1 MVMISNALLSLIFQY
16 FLRTFLYMCNTQK
29 LELQFSFL
37 VCPYLVLVSTL
48 CKPYETSQKKTTAIV
63 STPFLSG
70 LLFFVFEK
78 LLQNLFSFSLSLTQ
92 ISIVFNLGINKG
104 FLPYPNCFLPYPC
117 SQPSYQSQIVPCFLA
132 E

>member
-1 MVMISNALLSLIFQY
+1 MKPSFHSWDKSNMVMISNALLSLIFQY

-48 CKPYETSQKKTTAIV
+48 CKLYETSQKKTTAIV
-63 STPFLSG
+63 SIPFLSG

-78 LLQNLFSFSLSLTQ
+78 LL
-92 ISIVFNLGINKG
+92 
-104 FLPYPNCFLPYPC
+104 
-117 SQPSYQSQIVPCFLA
+117 
-132 E
+132 